1 MATCQ
6 RSDQGQNSARP
17 RIQASS
23 IDNTKAPM
31 SRPSEVLPRRLNE
44 GDQAM
49 EAAAAAQRTQ
59 AQEDR
64 ENAEAMTLKLCIAFH
79 ERQCKKLTFSTKKA
93 IKKIDI
99 MTHDTCN
106 LKP

>member
-6 RSDQGQNSARP
+6 RSDQGQNAARP
-17 RIQASS
+17 RIQANS

-49 EAAAAAQRTQ
+49 EAVAAAQRTQ
-59 AQEDR
+59 AQED
-64 ENAEAMTLKLCIAFH
+64 H
-79 ERQCKKLTFSTKKA
+79 ERPWITSCDHSSFAPEKSDRPRSERLENPALHFQLEEC
-93 IKKIDI
+93 
-99 MTHDTCN
+99 
-106 LKP
+106 